1 MLFMLPH
8 CTHEEYHSL
17 VFVGI
22 NIISLTLQNLI
33 WVTFSGR
40 VVAKFCAKYLHS
52 QVLKSDAYST
62 GDLGSAVHRAFF
74 RYMVNQIPHEMK
86 ASTFVSIT
94 VRMMMIISNY
104 VVVLLQ
110 NG

>member
-1 MLFMLPH
+1 M
-8 CTHEEYHSL
+8 
-17 VFVGI
+17 
-22 NIISLTLQNLI
+22 
-33 WVTFSGR
+33 
-40 VVAKFCAKYLHS
+40 VAKFCAKYLHS

-86 ASTFVSIT
+86 AIASVSIT
-94 VRMMMIISNY
+94 VSMAIIISNY
-104 VVVLLQ
+104 VVVLRQ